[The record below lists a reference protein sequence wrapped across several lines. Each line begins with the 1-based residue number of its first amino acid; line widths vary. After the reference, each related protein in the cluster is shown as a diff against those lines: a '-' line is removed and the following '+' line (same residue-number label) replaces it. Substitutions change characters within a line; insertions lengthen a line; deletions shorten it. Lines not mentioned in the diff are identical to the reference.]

1 MTLLERLLVLTS
13 ICHFGILIASA
24 LVPRVLDW
32 RRELRQLA
40 PLSRHL
46 IWTHGVFIVL
56 TIIAF
61 GAITLANASALAA
74 GSLLARWICG
84 VIATFWLARLMI
96 QCFVFDARPFLKSP
110 LLKLG
115 YHGLTAVF
123 KFLVFVYGWATVR
136 A

>member
-1 MTLLERLLVLTS
+1 MTLLEKLLVLAG

-56 TIIAF
+56 IIIAF
-61 GAITLANASALAA
+61 GTITLANASALAA
-74 GSLLARWICG
+74 GSTLGRWVCG
-84 VIATFWLARLMI
+84 VITCFWLARLII
-96 QCFVFDARPFLKSP
+96 QCFVFDARPFLKST

-123 KFLVFVYGWATVR
+123 TFLVFVYSWAMLR